1 MGLVKNTNGNWVYGE
16 KIEVNLNTLYQGM
29 PQKLQ
34 FKQLCIPFENN
45 IVTDSEGVIISG
57 GTVPVLCF
65 EIRKVYVS
73 PDGSENVR
81 FTKIRHFTDANKR
94 DVKDE
99 QGNVLTE
106 LYLENEI
113 TGYNDVPV
121 PVLNEEGNPT
131 FEEDGITP
139 ITTTIQEPIWTLVEK
154 TRNVQEGELGYWI
167 RTLGQ
172 YILPAAQRTIES
184 LKPLFDN

>member
-16 KIEVNLNTLYQGM
+16 KIEVNLNTLYKGM

-34 FKQLCIPFENN
+34 FKQLYIPFENN
-45 IVTDSEGVIISG
+45 IVTDPEGEIVSG

-65 EIRKVYVS
+65 EIQKVYVS
-73 PDGSENVR
+73 PDGTENVR
-81 FTKIRHFTDANKR
+81 FAKIIDFTDANKR
-94 DVKDE
+94 DVKDSE
-99 QGNVLTE
+99 GNVLTE
-106 LYLENEI
+106 QYFENEI
-113 TGYNDVPV
+113 TGYNDVVV
-121 PVLNEEGNPT
+121 PVLDGEGNPT
-131 FEEDGITP
+131 FEEDEVTP
-139 ITTTIQEPIWTLVEK
+139 ITITTQEPIWELVEK

-172 YILPAAQRTIES
+172 LILPAAQRTVES